1 MMNKKLATCILI
13 AAMAMQS
20 AALAGNYVNSAAGEL
35 LNTEIPGNTVTG
47 ISNGNS
53 FSLAAMDPN
62 SAGPDVRDPAYYY
75 ATDKVFLGT
84 WECTNDPNSR
94 LTIKEANPQTG
105 GYYAD
110 FFFYRLAHADG
121 YANISGDKLS
131 INQGSVND
139 NQNFRG
145 IFEKIPGGIRF
156 TVTESGFNYLK
167 PGDTF
172 EYKKMSGKPVIADSD
187 ILGTWTLRSWVN
199 AKIVKYEFT
208 KDNQWIA
215 YSPQWVGPD
224 PKPKTNENGVYKKVA
239 AGSYKVM
246 HEGNYNP
253 IFKLFEADGKFY
265 AYVSIVEDANAGC
278 KMLSINGR
286 DAWFYNDK
294 ENRQ

>member
-1 MMNKKLATCILI
+1 MIKKIFLAFCFLATLSL
-13 AAMAMQS
+13 QGTT
-20 AALAGNYVNSAAGEL
+20 LAGNS
-35 LNTEIPGNTVTG
+35 TG
-47 ISNGNS
+47 PNG
-53 FSLAAMDPN
+53 
-62 SAGPDVRDPAYYY
+62 AGPDVRDPVCYA
-75 ATDKVFLGT
+75 ATDKIFLGT
-84 WECTNDPNSR
+84 WECTSDMNSK

-145 IFEKIPGGIRF
+145 IFEKTPNGIRF

-167 PGDTF
+167 PGDMF
-172 EYKKMSGKPVIADSD
+172 EYKKMSGKPAIADSD
-187 ILGTWTLRSWVN
+187 ILGTWTLRSWAN
-199 AKIVKYEFT
+199 ANIVRYEFT
-208 KDNQWIA
+208 KENWWVA

-224 PKPKTNENGVYKKVA
+224 PKQKSENGSTLKKVA
-239 AGSYKVM
+239 AGFYKVQ

-265 AYVSIVEDANAGC
+265 AYVSIENDAEAGC
-278 KMLSINGR
+278 KVLCINGQKTY
-286 DAWFYNDK
+286 FYNEK
-294 ENRQ
+294 TLSKR

>member
-1 MMNKKLATCILI
+1 MMNKKLAAGFLI
-13 AAMAMQS
+13 AAIAVQS
-20 AALAGNYVNSAAGEL
+20 AAFAGSYADSAAGNAPL
-35 LNTEIPGNTVTG
+35 AQ
-47 ISNGNS
+47 GNS
-53 FSLAAMDPN
+53 NAVASIYDAETTGPN
-62 SAGPDVRDPAYYY
+62 GAGPSVRDPKYYE

-84 WECTNDPNSR
+84 WECTNDPNSK

-145 IFEKIPGGIRF
+145 IFERIQNGIRF

-167 PGDTF
+167 PGDMF
-172 EYKKMSGKPVIADSD
+172 EYKKMSGKPAIADSD
-187 ILGTWTLRSWVN
+187 ILGTWTLRSWAN
-199 AKIVKYEFT
+199 AKIMRYEFT
-208 KDNQWIA
+208 KENWWVA

-239 AGSYKVM
+239 AGFYKVM
-246 HEGNYNP
+246 HEGNYDP
-253 IFKLFEADGKFY
+253 IFKLYETDGKFY
-265 AYVSIVEDANAGC
+265 AYVSVKNDANAGC
-278 KMLSINGR
+278 KMLAINGR
-286 DAWFYNDK
+286 DAWFFNDS
-294 ENRQ
+294 EEARR